1 MFKTFLSGNTMS
13 AKAKKQSGTLKHP
26 FQPAPVLVVLCFSSC
41 ASTRPVILFIFV
53 LIKFIL
59 NKHVLV
65 VIAGYWIPC
74 GHRAQHSRFSSSSPR
89 TLACCSHHVPCA
101 GTSVHSQSAALS
113 FDDDDAAA
121 TAAAPANHTALPST
135 PTSSRPRVRAVAST
149 PLQAAPTAKRVR
161 VQAPTVSTIK
171 TYEAFNKKGEKCPP
185 PVHLKTT
192 AAPKG
197 KYTLNLCNEC
207 NTECKDVAR
216 GKWVC
221 MNNHTSDVE
230 STPEETHPYFMGT
243 CASHVL
249 R

>member
-1 MFKTFLSGNTMS
+1 MHL
-13 AKAKKQSGTLKHP
+13 
-26 FQPAPVLVVLCFSSC
+26 
-41 ASTRPVILFIFV
+41 
-53 LIKFIL
+53 
-59 NKHVLV
+59 
-65 VIAGYWIPC
+65 
-74 GHRAQHSRFSSSSPR
+74 
-89 TLACCSHHVPCA
+89 
-101 GTSVHSQSAALS
+101 QSATLS

-121 TAAAPANHTALPST
+121 TATAALPST
-135 PTSSRPRVRAVAST
+135 PTSTRPRVRAVAST

-171 TYEAFNKKGEKCPP
+171 TYEAFNKKGEKCPWDTP

-207 NTECKDVAR
+207 NTECRDVAR

-230 STPEETHPYFMGT
+230 STPEEKLPYQSWGRVQAMACTDTEEERVLVTMNHDAAEAVFGPFGPEHMDPNFFTSGVRFACNLYWPKPGNGFHPFAT
-243 CASHVL
+243 RCERL
-249 R
+249 